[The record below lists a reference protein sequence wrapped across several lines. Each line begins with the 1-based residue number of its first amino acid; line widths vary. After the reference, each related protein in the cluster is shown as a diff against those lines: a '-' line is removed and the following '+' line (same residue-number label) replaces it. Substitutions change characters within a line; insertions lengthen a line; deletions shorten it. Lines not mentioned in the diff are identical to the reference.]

1 MKRLFIDKRSYDKEP
16 FSVLADLQSLRMG
29 QLCGRCMQLLRD
41 FISFV
46 QRTSSDLV
54 QGIKE
59 CLTLISKCSCLKQNS
74 TKNRQLYKPILQ
86 PHERVTAQEFLQH
99 IETVNIPL
107 PVEHLEPFY
116 ALLSSAD
123 LEVQQ
128 MSSLSLVNFLLEGNK
143 SNREA
148 IGAARGVTPLLSLA
162 KSYDPRV
169 QQNAVGAIL
178 NLTQSEKIQQVLCKE
193 GALPVLAL
201 LLESPDSEVQY
212 YSCAAL
218 SNLAA
223 NVQHHKALLRPS
235 DRFLLRTL
243 ISLLSSSVD
252 KVQTQTEADIQAEM
266 VAENALPKLCSL
278 LASGSEDV
286 RRASI
291 ALLWILS
298 QHPPN
303 QDTLACAELLQSL
316 GTLLAAHKTD
326 SVIVGHTACIIKNL
340 SLSKNR
346 QRITESRC
354 VEGLLRTMLLTDTQ
368 EDSLC
373 YVTSCLAELA
383 KQEGVMLH
391 MVQWMDEPLTKHLV
405 RLAGQLEYPEPS
417 FHAASIIQHMIGHEK
432 MMILWKHHIGEIQAY
447 VKNFLTHQEVR
458 FQQLGIST
466 FCRLRAGVYFISAAA
481 LTLEAGLAG
490 PGRVLPVHV
499 SGGQVRSPHARA
511 GGRGPAGQSYL
522 QRAWVV
528 LGLEKD
534 LVEQQ
539 SSIGELTEESQ
550 QEQKRP
556 RKTEKKEVREDQI
569 YALELDTNWHGT
581 TFTSTTKPLP
591 SKMMINR
598 ESWCNLISRHKMA
611 QILANESV
619 GGSLKTASY
628 TDVCDHLNDTA
639 TSGALHL
646 AAPLGKNMN
655 CLSRPETKPVCHNIV
670 QAAKANSIRAYNRDT
685 AVDPLA

>member
-1 MKRLFIDKRSYDKEP
+1 
-16 FSVLADLQSLRMG
+16 MG

-41 FISFV
+41 FIGFV
-46 QRTSSDLV
+46 QRMSSDLV

-59 CLTLISKCSCLKQNS
+59 CLTLISNCSCLKQS
-74 TKNRQLYKPILQ
+74 SSKNRQLYKPILQ

-99 IETVNIPL
+99 IETDFEMSPLGKDPLEALRTLSFSENPGLQQSAALYYLHMSQHMSIPL

-116 ALLSSAD
+116 ALLRSAD

-128 MSSLSLVNFLLEGNK
+128 MSSLSLVNFLLEGNINK
-143 SNREA
+143 ELVVQMGLLEPILDLLESEDPTVQCNSCACIMTLAVSESNREA

-162 KSYDPRV
+162 NSYDPRV

-218 SNLAA
+218 SNVAA

-252 KVQTQTEADIQAEM
+252 KVSSQACVCLRNLATSVDIQAEM
-266 VAENALPKLCSL
+266 VAENVLPKLCSL

-326 SVIVGHTACIIKNL
+326 PVIVGHTACIIKNL
-340 SLSKNR
+340 CLSKNR

-354 VEGLLRTMLLTDTQ
+354 VEGLLQTMLLTDTQ
-368 EDSLC
+368 EDSLR

-383 KQEGVMLH
+383 KQEGAMLH
-391 MVQWMDEPLTKHLV
+391 MVQWMDEPLTKCLV
-405 RLAGQLEYPEPS
+405 RLAGQLEHPELS
-417 FHAASIIQHMIGHEK
+417 FHAASIIQHMISHEK
-432 MMILWKHHIGEIQAY
+432 MMLLWKYHIGEIQAY
-447 VKNFLTHQEVR
+447 LKNFLTHQEVR

-466 FCRLRAGVYFISAAA
+466 LCRLRADPDFSLAFRKSQMAK
-481 LTLEAGLAG
+481 LLE
-490 PGRVLPVHV
+490 
-499 SGGQVRSPHARA
+499 QVR
-511 GGRGPAGQSYL
+511 
-522 QRAWVV
+522 
-528 LGLEKD
+528 
-534 LVEQQ
+534 QQ
-539 SSIGELTEESQ
+539 TEET
-550 QEQKRP
+550 QELLRAAMCH
-556 RKTEKKEVREDQI
+556 ED
-569 YALELDTNWHGT
+569 
-581 TFTSTTKPLP
+581 S
-591 SKMMINR
+591 
-598 ESWCNLISRHKMA
+598 
-611 QILANESV
+611 
-619 GGSLKTASY
+619 
-628 TDVCDHLNDTA
+628 
-639 TSGALHL
+639 
-646 AAPLGKNMN
+646 
-655 CLSRPETKPVCHNIV
+655 
-670 QAAKANSIRAYNRDT
+670 
-685 AVDPLA
+685 

>member
-1 MKRLFIDKRSYDKEP
+1 
-16 FSVLADLQSLRMG
+16 MG

-41 FISFV
+41 FIGFV
-46 QRTSSDLV
+46 QRMSSDLV

-59 CLTLISKCSCLKQNS
+59 CLTLISNCSCLKQNS
-74 TKNRQLYKPILQ
+74 SKNRQLYKPILQ

-99 IETVNIPL
+99 IETDFEMSPLGKDPLEALRTLSFSENPGLQQSAALYYLHMSQHMNIPL

-116 ALLSSAD
+116 ALLRSAD

-128 MSSLSLVNFLLEGNK
+128 MSSLSLVNFLLEGNIDK
-143 SNREA
+143 ELVVQMGLLEPILDLLESEDPTVQCNSCACIMTLAVSESNREA

-162 KSYDPRV
+162 NSYDPRV

-218 SNLAA
+218 SNMAA

-235 DRFLLRTL
+235 EKCPVQALSLITVCVTEVSSQACVCLRNLATM
-243 ISLLSSSVD
+243 
-252 KVQTQTEADIQAEM
+252 DIQAEM
-266 VAENALPKLCSL
+266 VAENVLPKLCSL

-298 QHPPN
+298 LHPPN

-326 SVIVGHTACIIKNL
+326 PVIVGHTACIIKNL
-340 SLSKNR
+340 CLSKNR

-354 VEGLLRTMLLTDTQ
+354 VEGLLQTMLLTDTQ
-368 EDSLC
+368 EDSLR

-383 KQEGVMLH
+383 KQEGAMLH
-391 MVQWMDEPLTKHLV
+391 MVQWMDEPLTRCLV
-405 RLAGQLEYPEPS
+405 RLAGQLEHPEPS

-432 MMILWKHHIGEIQAY
+432 MMLLCKYHIGEIQAY
-447 VKNFLTHQEVR
+447 LKNFLTHQEVR

-466 FCRLRAGVYFISAAA
+466 LCRLRADPDFSLAFRKSQMAK
-481 LTLEAGLAG
+481 LLE
-490 PGRVLPVHV
+490 
-499 SGGQVRSPHARA
+499 QVR
-511 GGRGPAGQSYL
+511 
-522 QRAWVV
+522 
-528 LGLEKD
+528 
-534 LVEQQ
+534 QQ
-539 SSIGELTEESQ
+539 TEET
-550 QEQKRP
+550 QELLRAAMCH
-556 RKTEKKEVREDQI
+556 E
-569 YALELDTNWHGT
+569 
-581 TFTSTTKPLP
+581 
-591 SKMMINR
+591 
-598 ESWCNLISRHKMA
+598 ES
-611 QILANESV
+611 
-619 GGSLKTASY
+619 
-628 TDVCDHLNDTA
+628 
-639 TSGALHL
+639 
-646 AAPLGKNMN
+646 
-655 CLSRPETKPVCHNIV
+655 
-670 QAAKANSIRAYNRDT
+670 
-685 AVDPLA
+685 